1 MLSLSLVKCKLA
13 YQLAT
18 RLALN
23 ISGNILATSH
33 AITTSSAVPVATATY
48 VGFNCDRLKNKTA
61 QRKGNVRVIEC
72 FSTTEKST
80 SITWLA
86 RSCRVFPTT
95 RRPATSTTR
104 STSYSTTRT
113 PRRNA
118 SSSSMPTSC
127 PGSSFFSPCSLAEFK
142 LKPTELFLNL
152 AVKQ

>member
-33 AITTSSAVPVATATY
+33 AITTSSAVPVATATF

-61 QRKGNVRVIEC
+61 QRKRETC
-72 FSTTEKST
+72 FYTTEKST